1 MSNKLYFN
9 WSYWVTPWFKHE
21 EEKMPYFGNYLPHF
35 LPLPTLVYNPD
46 RRHGHRTRGCLHP
59 GPSACPDKWDR
70 SLCPHLPP
78 HLPQTRSPLSLHQ
91 SLRLNYLLPH
101 HHHHLPLHLH
111 HLFHPLFPS
120 LRDERIYITCH
131 LKKALVIN
139 KFTLRNTYSVI
150 QRTCLPL
157 NLLWTSNIY
166 SLSISVNNCENQK
179 MNHVQ

>member
-1 MSNKLYFN
+1 MKKKCLILAIIFHISYLGPLLYTIQTEDM
-9 WSYWVTPWFKHE
+9 VT
-21 EEKMPYFGNYLPHF
+21 GLGGA
-35 LPLPTLVYNPD
+35 YN
-46 RRHGHRTRGCLHP
+46 P

-101 HHHHLPLHLH
+101 HHHLPLHLH

-120 LRDERIYITCH
+120 LRDERIYISCH

-150 QRTCLPL
+150 QKTCLPL

>member
-1 MSNKLYFN
+1 MTMKVASVELENSLSLAAITVYWI
-9 WSYWVTPWFKHE
+9 WSDVLLVTCV
-21 EEKMPYFGNYLPHF
+21 HF
-35 LPLPTLVYNPD
+35 ALVYNPD

-120 LRDERIYITCH
+120 LRDERIYISCH

>member
-1 MSNKLYFN
+1 
-9 WSYWVTPWFKHE
+9 
-21 EEKMPYFGNYLPHF
+21 MPYFGNYLPYF
-35 LPLPTLVYNPD
+35 LPWPTLVYNPD
-46 RRHGHRTRGCLHP
+46 KRHGHRTRGCLHP

-101 HHHHLPLHLH
+101 HHHLPLHLH

-120 LRDERIYITCH
+120 LRDERIYISCH

-150 QRTCLPL
+150 QKTCLPL